1 MKNVFF
7 NNEIL
12 ATEKK
17 IISSL
22 KIPSVILMENA
33 GKNFTEKL
41 LNRLSETDS
50 CVERNFILF
59 AGKGNNAGDGFV
71 IARHLCSKNLKI
83 ILIMISDE
91 KDLHGDAALNY
102 AVLRN
107 SKTISGNIKFYR
119 FRNISDLKKKINF
132 ENSIIID
139 AIFGVGFH
147 GTPDKKL
154 TGLFKFLNGI
164 KSKTLF
170 AVDVPSGL
178 SHYNQDT
185 EFVKADVTISMGVR
199 KFHTLF
205 YKGKEYSG
213 DIETADIG
221 ISENEFTSYNKKKIR
236 FTEENDVSDFFPER
250 KKNSNKYTNGKVLVI
265 AGSKGLTG
273 AVYLSSVSAMKTG
286 AGAVIAAV
294 PESVNDILEI
304 KMTEVMTL
312 PVNETSEGTL
322 SLSSYEKIKTK
333 IKWADTILIGPG
345 LSKNKETMELVR
357 YIVKKNNSRFVIDAD
372 AIYAFRENMNLLKGR
387 EIIITPHFG
396 EFSMLTSIA
405 LEELKNNFFEISKNF
420 ADKYKICLVLK
431 NSPTIITFNNEF
443 IINSNGRENLA
454 TAGSGDV
461 LSGIISGFYSQTQN
475 AIGSAVSG
483 TYLHGKCGDKLLKK
497 YGSSSTLASDLI
509 NEIPIVKNQISSV

>member
-50 CVERNFILF
+50 CVERNFILL

-164 KSKTLF
+164 
-170 AVDVPSGL
+170 
-178 SHYNQDT
+178 
-185 EFVKADVTISMGVR
+185 M
-199 KFHTLF
+199 
-205 YKGKEYSG
+205 
-213 DIETADIG
+213 
-221 ISENEFTSYNKKKIR
+221 
-236 FTEENDVSDFFPER
+236 
-250 KKNSNKYTNGKVLVI
+250 
-265 AGSKGLTG
+265 
-273 AVYLSSVSAMKTG
+273 
-286 AGAVIAAV
+286 
-294 PESVNDILEI
+294 
-304 KMTEVMTL
+304 
-312 PVNETSEGTL
+312 
-322 SLSSYEKIKTK
+322 
-333 IKWADTILIGPG
+333 
-345 LSKNKETMELVR
+345 
-357 YIVKKNNSRFVIDAD
+357 
-372 AIYAFRENMNLLKGR
+372 
-387 EIIITPHFG
+387 
-396 EFSMLTSIA
+396 
-405 LEELKNNFFEISKNF
+405 
-420 ADKYKICLVLK
+420 
-431 NSPTIITFNNEF
+431 
-443 IINSNGRENLA
+443 
-454 TAGSGDV
+454 
-461 LSGIISGFYSQTQN
+461 
-475 AIGSAVSG
+475 
-483 TYLHGKCGDKLLKK
+483 
-497 YGSSSTLASDLI
+497 
-509 NEIPIVKNQISSV
+509 ISSA